1 MMDLTLNSQT
11 ILEVIEGDT
20 LTPISLFRRL
30 SGTKK
35 FLLESSFKHEDSGR
49 YSFIGSNPIFELIST
64 INGGKVID
72 KSGQCEE
79 FMNNPFIKIKELITQ
94 KQCEIIPSIPFTG
107 GGIGYVGY
115 DIVRQTEE
123 IGSELPD
130 AIGMP
135 DLHLMFFEVFIV
147 FDHLEQKIY
156 LVGTPLLA
164 ETTTEDLEREIALI
178 KNEILTKFD
187 HEPVIPVEFST
198 FTPDMDKADF
208 IKKVEKAKEYIL
220 QGDIFQVVLSQ
231 RLKAKFKGNPFDFY
245 RKLRIQ
251 NPSPYMYYI
260 DFGTSVIAGTSPESL
275 IRVQEDTVITNPIA
289 GTKPRG
295 MTYERDLEI
304 EKSLLEDEKEL
315 AEHRMLVDLGRN
327 DLGKVCEFGSVLL
340 EKYLEVEKYK
350 YVMHL
355 VSEVSGRLKKSHTA
369 LDALIACL
377 PAGTVSGAPKI
388 RAMEIINELEVSKR
402 GVYGGAVG
410 YISANGYIDFALA
423 IRTMLLKDGF
433 AYIQAGAGIVHDSVP
448 ELEYQETLNKLKAF
462 LEERH
467 DLTN

>member
-1 MMDLTLNSQT
+1 
-11 ILEVIEGDT
+11 
-20 LTPISLFRRL
+20 
-30 SGTKK
+30 
-35 FLLESSFKHEDSGR
+35 
-49 YSFIGSNPIFELIST
+49 
-64 INGGKVID
+64 
-72 KSGQCEE
+72 
-79 FMNNPFIKIKELITQ
+79 
-94 KQCEIIPSIPFTG
+94 
-107 GGIGYVGY
+107 
-115 DIVRQTEE
+115 
-123 IGSELPD
+123 
-130 AIGMP
+130 
-135 DLHLMFFEVFIV
+135 
-147 FDHLEQKIY
+147 
-156 LVGTPLLA
+156 
-164 ETTTEDLEREIALI
+164 
-178 KNEILTKFD
+178 
-187 HEPVIPVEFST
+187 
-198 FTPDMDKADF
+198 MDKADF

-260 DFGTSVIAGTSPESL
+260 DFGTSVIAGTSPENL